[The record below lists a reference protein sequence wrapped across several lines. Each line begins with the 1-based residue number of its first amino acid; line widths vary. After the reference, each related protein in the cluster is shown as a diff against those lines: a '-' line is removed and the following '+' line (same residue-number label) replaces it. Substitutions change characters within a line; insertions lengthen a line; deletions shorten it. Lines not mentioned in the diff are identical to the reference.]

1 MMVYLTIVFHMKRV
15 TAATLINV
23 WNGTCNLSPLLGAF
37 LSDAYFGRFKTLGF
51 ASVASLMVPN
61 FYLIFTWLVGGNLI
75 NFVMQS

>member
-61 FYLIFTWLVGGNLI
+61 FYLIFT
-75 NFVMQS
+75 